1 MIEKKGFWH
10 FLMGGTVALWIW
22 AILVGLVFSSR
33 ASGLALAVLV
43 ALFVTHCAEIPVSSK
58 VGRERG
64 LSTSRVVV
72 KTVIFGFTW
81 WVALKRG
88 VIER

>member
-1 MIEKKGFWH
+1 M
-10 FLMGGTVALWIW
+10 
-22 AILVGLVFSSR
+22 VFSSR
-33 ASGLALAVLV
+33 ASGLALAVLG
-43 ALFVTHCAEIPVSSK
+43 ALFVTHCAEIPVASR

-88 VIER
+88 VIEH